1 MFNDNNVVFRKATD
15 FAIRIVK
22 LYKFLLSKDEVVMSK
37 QILRSGTSIGANV
50 SEAVY
55 GQSELDFV
63 SKFSIALK
71 ETSET
76 QYWLY
81 LLYKTDYISE
91 NQYDSLKIDCDEI
104 IKIITSIVKTTKKKH
119 DDV

>member
-1 MFNDNNVVFRKATD
+1 MFNDDNVVFKKTSD

-22 LYKFLLSKDEVVMSK
+22 LYKFLVSNGEEVMSK

-50 SEAVY
+50 SEAIY
-55 GQSELDFV
+55 GQSELDFI

-81 LLYKTDYISE
+81 LLHKTEYISDE
-91 NQYDSLKIDCDEI
+91 QYLSLKADCDEI
-104 IKIITSIVKTTKKKH
+104 IKILTAIVKITKAKQQS
-119 DDV
+119 